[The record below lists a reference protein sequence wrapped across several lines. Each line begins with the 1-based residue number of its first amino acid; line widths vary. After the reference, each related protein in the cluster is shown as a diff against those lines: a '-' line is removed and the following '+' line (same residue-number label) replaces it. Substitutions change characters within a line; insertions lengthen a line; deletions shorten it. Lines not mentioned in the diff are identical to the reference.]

1 MELSESKI
9 FYYDKNKLVRIKK
22 GFMGLRIFLEKTVG
36 KNCVSIDDGEKV
48 LQLIRPELTKG
59 FTVEVDFEGVKLI
72 LTPFLNACFGK
83 LLKQF
88 GREVTMTHVSMRN
101 VSDEFLQRINKFISR
116 KDAEFTQSNDRE
128 MLQEMFDEDDL
139 TDASL

>member
-1 MELSESKI
+1 MGLSGSKI
-9 FYYDKNKLVRIKK
+9 FYYDKDELVRIKK
-22 GFMGLRIFLEKTVG
+22 GFMVLRIFLEKTVG

-59 FTVEVDFEGVKLI
+59 FTVEVDFKGVKLI

-83 LLKQF
+83 LLEQF
-88 GREVTMTHVSMRN
+88 GREITMTHVSMRN